1 MDYHR
6 ILLIIRGIQWIINGL
21 SQDSLDYQ
29 RNSVDYQWIING
41 LSMDS
46 LDYQRNSVDY
56 QWIIVDSSG

>member
-1 MDYHR
+1 MDYQWIITGFSRLAEESNGLSMDYHR
-6 ILLIIRGIQWIINGL
+6 ILLIIRGIQL
-21 SQDSLDYQ
+21 
-29 RNSVDYQWIING
+29 IING